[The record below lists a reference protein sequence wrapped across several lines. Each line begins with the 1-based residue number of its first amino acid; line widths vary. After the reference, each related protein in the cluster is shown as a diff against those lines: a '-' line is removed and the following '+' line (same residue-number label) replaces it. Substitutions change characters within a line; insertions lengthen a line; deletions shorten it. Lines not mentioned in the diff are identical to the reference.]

1 MLKVSSVT
9 KSFGGLVAVDKVD
22 FEIEAGEIVGLIGPN
37 GAGKTTLFHSISG
50 VYTPESGTVTLD
62 GMDITD
68 RKPHEVTK
76 LGIARTF
83 QTAKTFNESTALEN
97 AMAGALFGN
106 EEGIDMAAA
115 RDRAMDAL
123 EFVGL
128 GSKAEMTASS
138 FTLADRKLLDLAKA
152 LTADPKIIL
161 IDEIASGLT
170 PTEVAAITEM
180 LEQIRR
186 DYGISIF
193 WIEHIMDAIMDS
205 TDRIIVLN
213 QGGKIAE
220 GEPTEIQNN
229 EHVIKAYLGEST
241 A

>member
-180 LEQIRR
+180 LEQIRC